1 MCRNMGSFC
10 FIKRRKQNAVNS
22 DVIYKSVLQQI
33 ICKSQS
39 KWMYNSAF
47 ILFGMAQ
54 SGICSI
60 FFCPSS
66 PTKSGR
72 KPQKRYLTSDEDDD
86 DSLHYQPSPSV
97 RRKLSHSFANENFS
111 RYGKLWYSWKKNGMM
126 ILLRLTV
133 FHEKNDLYL
142 DTFHKQVSLL

>member
-1 MCRNMGSFC
+1 MCSNMGSFC

-22 DVIYKSVLQQI
+22 DVIYKSVFQQI

-39 KWMYNSAF
+39 HECIIQLLYNWHGT
-47 ILFGMAQ
+47 IRHLFY
-54 SGICSI
+54 

-72 KPQKRYLTSDEDDD
+72 KTQKRYLTSDEDDD
-86 DSLHYQPSPSV
+86 DSLHFQPSPSV

-111 RYGKLWYSWKKNGMM
+111 RYRKLWYS
-126 ILLRLTV
+126 
-133 FHEKNDLYL
+133 
-142 DTFHKQVSLL
+142 